1 MLKKI
6 FTVIAVSLS
15 LVSCSD
21 WLNMEPIDKIVDSK
35 FWRNKED
42 VQSAVIGCYS
52 SLLNDDLITKI
63 YLWGEIRADIT
74 TTGPAGAAYMSNVIK
89 GEISIDNKVVDWGR
103 FYTTINQCNDVLK
116 NAGEVQKLDASFTDK
131 LLLQYE
137 GEALAVRALMYFY
150 LVRSFKDVPF
160 SEEASSTDLQDY
172 NIPKTEGTLILER
185 LVADLKTAI
194 ENLPLSYGDNDS
206 NKGRITQWSAKTLL
220 ADIYLWQ
227 ENYQACNDLC
237 TQIIGSGQFSLI
249 PVSRE
254 KVEVINGANTDSV
267 YHVSESDV
275 NSLFDRLYV
284 TGNSVESIFEV
295 QFPKT
300 HATLADP
307 FYTLFNGPRPQLVAN
322 SEIISEDIFPE
333 YTGDDRD
340 VYDIRGNSFSYKSI
354 YIWKWVGPDRSGNTT
369 RPIQNFPHWIVY
381 RYPEVLLMKA
391 EALTQLAKSTNDQ
404 VKMKEAYE
412 LVKQIRNRAN
422 AIETPET
429 TLDGQP
435 EISAKV
441 LEQLIYDERGRE
453 FTFEGK
459 RWYDALRHAK
469 RDHFSEINFSYLQRL
484 AINATPADKIAS
496 LLVKYRS
503 EWFCYWPIQLAAI
516 EANPNLVQNPFYE
529 SSK

>member
-21 WLNMEPIDKIVDSK
+21 WLDTEPIDKIVESK
-35 FWRNKED
+35 FWNNKED
-42 VQSAVIGCYS
+42 VHSAVIGCYS
-52 SLLNDDLITKI
+52 SLLNNNLTTQI

-74 TTGPAGAAYMSNVIK
+74 TIGPSGGSHISNVIK
-89 GEISIDNKVVDWGR
+89 GEISTDNKILDWSS
-103 FYTTINQCNDVLK
+103 FYTTINQCNDILK
-116 NAGEVQKLDASFTDK
+116 NAKEVQKLDASFTDK
-131 LLLQYE
+131 LLRQYE
-137 GEALAVRALMYFY
+137 AEALSIRALMYFY

-160 SEEASSTDLQDY
+160 SEEASSSDSQDY
-172 NIPKTEGTLILER
+172 NIPKTEGSKILER
-185 LVADLKTAI
+185 LVTYLKPAI

-206 NKGRITQWSAKTLL
+206 NKGRMNQWSAKTLL

-227 ENYQACNDLC
+227 ENYQACNDIC

-254 KVEVINGANTDSV
+254 KVEVINGANVDSV

-275 NSLFDRLYV
+275 NLLFDKLYV
-284 TGNSVESIFEV
+284 TGNSIESIFEV

-300 HATLADP
+300 HGTLADP
-307 FYTLFNGPRPQLVAN
+307 FYSMFNSARPSLIGNIEVL
-322 SEIISEDIFPE
+322 SEEIFPE
-333 YTGDDRD
+333 YIGDDRD
-340 VYDIRGNSFSYKSI
+340 VYDIRGNSFSYKTN
-354 YIWKWVGPDRSGNTT
+354 YIWKWVGLNRNNDMRSLQT
-369 RPIQNFPHWIVY
+369 FPHWIVY
-381 RYPEVLLMKA
+381 RYPDILLMKA
-391 EALTQLAKSTNDQ
+391 EALTQLAKENNDQ
-404 VKMKEAYE
+404 TRLKEAYE
-412 LVKQIRNRAN
+412 LVKQVRNRAN
-422 AIETPET
+422 AIETQET
-429 TLDGQP
+429 MLDGQP

-469 RDHFSEINFSYLQRL
+469 RDNFSESNFSYLQQL
-484 AINATPADKIAS
+484 AINAAPADKVSS

-503 EWFCYWPIQLAAI
+503 EWFCYWPIQLSAV
-516 EANPNLVQNPFYE
+516 ESNPNLIQNPFYE
-529 SSK
+529 TSK